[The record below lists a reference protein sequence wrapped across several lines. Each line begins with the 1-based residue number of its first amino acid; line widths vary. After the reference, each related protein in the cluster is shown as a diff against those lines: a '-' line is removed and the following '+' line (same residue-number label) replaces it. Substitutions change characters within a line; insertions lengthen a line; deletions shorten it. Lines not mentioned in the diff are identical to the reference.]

1 MIRSIADSMTGK
13 QKITC
18 LYKNGMDGCGF
29 KKNVIGTGV
38 SVLEKKDIYD
48 GVFSYIADIVR
59 ETEGISRV
67 GSTKRAVKKLK
78 LDTLNL
84 NRELT
89 KDQRLLLAR
98 RMKTCT
104 ESDHLTFEVY
114 ATDDTLEC
122 AEKIMEKLESVF
134 VSCEEMTFTIKRCR
148 LGSMGE
154 PMKSSKSADA
164 LKRIHEIEK
173 ELSPATELTACIVVL
188 PGKECFHKLGDPK
201 GINSLRHG
209 VNKPSYTVCDTVG

>member
-1 MIRSIADSMTGK
+1 MEWMAADS
-13 QKITC
+13 
-18 LYKNGMDGCGF
+18 

-89 KDQRLLLAR
+89 KDQRLLLVR

-122 AEKIMEKLESVF
+122 AEKSWK
-134 VSCEEMTFTIKRCR
+134 
-148 LGSMGE
+148 
-154 PMKSSKSADA
+154 
-164 LKRIHEIEK
+164 
-173 ELSPATELTACIVVL
+173 
-188 PGKECFHKLGDPK
+188 
-201 GINSLRHG
+201 N
-209 VNKPSYTVCDTVG
+209 

>member
-18 LYKNGMDGCGF
+18 LYKNGMDECGF

-134 VSCEEMTFTIKRCR
+134 VSCEENDIY
-148 LGSMGE
+148 
-154 PMKSSKSADA
+154 
-164 LKRIHEIEK
+164 
-173 ELSPATELTACIVVL
+173 
-188 PGKECFHKLGDPK
+188 HKTVQNLAVWE
-201 GINSLRHG
+201 NQWNLLRARML
-209 VNKPSYTVCDTVG
+209 

>member
-1 MIRSIADSMTGK
+1 MPYVPHLPEAGEVIRSIADSMTGK

-18 LYKNGMDGCGF
+18 LYKNGLDGCGF

-38 SVLEKKDIYD
+38 SDLEKKDIYD
-48 GVFSYIADIVR
+48 GVFSYIADIAQ
-59 ETEGISRV
+59 ETGGVSRV
-67 GSTKRAVKKLK
+67 GNTKHAAKKLK

-89 KDQRLLLAR
+89 EDQCLLLAR

-104 ESDHLTFEVY
+104 ESDRLTFEVY
-114 ATDDTLEC
+114 ATDDTLKC

-134 VSCEEMTFTIKRCR
+134 VSCDEMTFTIKRCR

-154 PMKSSKSADA
+154 VMESSKSADV
-164 LKRIHEIEK
+164 LKRIREIEK
-173 ELSPATELTACIVVL
+173 ELSPATEFTACIVVL
-188 PGKECFHKLGDPK
+188 PGKECFESGDP
-201 GINSLRHG
+201 
-209 VNKPSYTVCDTVG
+209 

>member
-1 MIRSIADSMTGK
+1 M
-13 QKITC
+13 
-18 LYKNGMDGCGF
+18 
-29 KKNVIGTGV
+29 
-38 SVLEKKDIYD
+38 
-48 GVFSYIADIVR
+48 
-59 ETEGISRV
+59 
-67 GSTKRAVKKLK
+67 
-78 LDTLNL
+78 NL

-154 PMKSSKSADA
+154 PMESSKSADA

-188 PGKECFHKLGDPK
+188 PGKECFYKLGDPK
-201 GINSLRHG
+201 AAIRCGMALTNRLTQFVLFLTRQ
-209 VNKPSYTVCDTVG
+209 K